1 MKDRIS
7 FSFFV
12 NEIFLH
18 QMSSNTG
25 GGAPCPRDDDCDT
38 SPVVAAQIGDGGAA
52 PISDGISPDTDRPK
66 DACPEISLPIALP
79 PPTAATTSPTKADWP
94 SDLLY
99 KLLVQSGVTIN
110 CGKTTQGIS
119 SQSTRGSNQS
129 FGNGTIEIDGNNL
142 AGANNFTT
150 RPDDLISAVLEH
162 ILPGLKKSTS
172 PCHDECKDANKIPW
186 DINRDGYTSSSLG
199 EIKEAA
205 SARFALSVNKE
216 SSEHSEY
223 SMLLLCVIIVFSFVS
238 HASNTRIRMHA

>member
-1 MKDRIS
+1 
-7 FSFFV
+7 
-12 NEIFLH
+12 
-18 QMSSNTG
+18 MSSSSTTN
-25 GGAPCPRDDDCDT
+25 GAPYCPRDDDCNSST
-38 SPVVAAQIGDGGAA
+38 VVAAQTGDGGAA
-52 PISDGISPDTDRPK
+52 PLSDGISQDTDRPSNT
-66 DACPEISLPIALP
+66 CPKIFQLP
-79 PPTAATTSPTKADWP
+79 PPPTTTTATTSPTKVDWP

-129 FGNGTIEIDGNNL
+129 FGNDIIEIDGNNL

-186 DINRDGYTSSSLG
+186 DVNRDGYTSSSLG

-205 SARFALSVNKE
+205 SARFALSVNKK

-223 SMLLLCVIIVFSFVS
+223 SMLLLCVIIVFSFVP

>member
-1 MKDRIS
+1 MVKDRIS

-18 QMSSNTG
+18 QMSSSSGNTG
-25 GGAPCPRDDDCDT
+25 GGAPGPRDDDCDT

-66 DACPEISLPIALP
+66 DTCPEISLPIAL

-110 CGKTTQGIS
+110 CGRG
-119 SQSTRGSNQS
+119 STRASNES
-129 FGNGTIEIDGNNL
+129 FGSSTIETDPNNL
-142 AGANNFTT
+142 AGAKKISP

-162 ILPGLKKSTS
+162 ILPGLRKSAS
-172 PCHDECKDANKIPW
+172 PSHDECKDANKIPW
-186 DINRDGYTSSSLG
+186 GINRDGYTSSTLE

-216 SSEHSEY
+216 SNAHGEFRLAI
-223 SMLLLCVIIVFSFVS
+223 MLLL
-238 HASNTRIRMHA
+238 HALWCHIPTSNIRIHMHA

>member
-1 MKDRIS
+1 
-7 FSFFV
+7 
-12 NEIFLH
+12 
-18 QMSSNTG
+18 MSSSSTTN
-25 GGAPCPRDDDCDT
+25 GAPYCPRDDDCNT
-38 SPVVAAQIGDGGAA
+38 STVVAAQTGDGGAA
-52 PISDGISPDTDRPK
+52 PLSDGISQDTDRPSNT
-66 DACPEISLPIALP
+66 CPKISQLP
-79 PPTAATTSPTKADWP
+79 PPTTTTTTATTSPTKVDWP

-119 SQSTRGSNQS
+119 SQSTRSSNQS

-186 DINRDGYTSSSLG
+186 DVNRDGYTSSTLG

-205 SARFALSVNKE
+205 SAKFALSVNKE
-216 SSEHSEY
+216 SSEHSEFGLDV
-223 SMLLLCVIIVFSFVS
+223 MLLL
-238 HASNTRIRMHA
+238 HALLCHIPTSNIRIHMHA

>member
-12 NEIFLH
+12 NEIFLY
-18 QMSSNTG
+18 QMSSSSSNTG

-66 DACPEISLPIALP
+66 DTCPEISLPIALP
-79 PPTAATTSPTKADWP
+79 PTAATASPTKADWP

-110 CGKTTQGIS
+110 CGRG
-119 SQSTRGSNQS
+119 STRASNES
-129 FGNGTIEIDGNNL
+129 FGSSTIETDPNNL
-142 AGANNFTT
+142 AGAKKISP

-162 ILPGLKKSTS
+162 ILPGLKKAAS
-172 PCHDECKDANKIPW
+172 PGHDDCKDANKIPW
-186 DINRDGYTSSSLG
+186 GINRDGYTSSTLE

-216 SSEHSEY
+216 SNEHGEFRLDV
-223 SMLLLCVIIVFSFVS
+223 MLLL
-238 HASNTRIRMHA
+238 HALLCHIPTSNIRIYMHA

>member
-66 DACPEISLPIALP
+66 DTCPEISLPIAL

-186 DINRDGYTSSSLG
+186 DINRDGYTSSTLE

-216 SSEHSEY
+216 SNEHGEFRLAI
-223 SMLLLCVIIVFSFVS
+223 MLLL
-238 HASNTRIRMHA
+238 HALWCHIPTSNTRIHMHA